1 MEIYLQNVR
10 FQMVQRWACPINA
23 FMLSLAFFS
32 MLLILKKLIPE
43 IALTGL
49 LLEIGPTGQKEVRQ
63 AEGFDAQRGDLVFE
77 LAKVLICYGDKG
89 ADDEGDG
96 HEVDDDEVD
105 GDECDYDE

>member
-32 MLLILKKLIPE
+32 MLLVLKKLFPE
-43 IALTGL
+43 PGLTGL
-49 LLEIGPTGQKEVRQ
+49 FREIGPTGQREVRQ

-77 LAKVLICYGDKG
+77 LAKVLICYDDRGDN
-89 ADDEGDG
+89 DEAGDG
-96 HEVDDDEVD
+96 HEVDDDE
-105 GDECDYDE
+105 CDDNF